1 MFVDENLNNHLATS
15 SVVKS
20 QTAVIAEWNM
30 NIASNIKQIGN
41 YRYRPENPVGS
52 PYQNISSTFSLNDYV
67 DGVGPKFYTGATDS
81 DIVVDGGFDN
91 SDLPVAFLSYKEK
104 EKLLYSL

>member
-41 YRYRPENPVGS
+41 YKARRDMV
-52 PYQNISSTFSLNDYV
+52 
-67 DGVGPKFYTGATDS
+67 
-81 DIVVDGGFDN
+81 
-91 SDLPVAFLSYKEK
+91 
-104 EKLLYSL
+104 